1 VGAYEQKYVDK
12 DITSYALHSSKK
24 KVIVEEFFDGPSLR
38 DHRKKKKREVGS
50 LSLLLQN
57 YAIIGTF
64 LLENYPLNKILSVF

>member
-1 VGAYEQKYVDK
+1 MLYIQA
-12 DITSYALHSSKK
+12 K

-38 DHRKKKKREVGS
+38 DHRKKKKKGGRFIEFAFE
-50 LSLLLQN
+50 N

>member
-50 LSLLLQN
+50 LSLLLKTMQ
-57 YAIIGTF
+57 
-64 LLENYPLNKILSVF
+64 LLERFYLKIIHLIKF